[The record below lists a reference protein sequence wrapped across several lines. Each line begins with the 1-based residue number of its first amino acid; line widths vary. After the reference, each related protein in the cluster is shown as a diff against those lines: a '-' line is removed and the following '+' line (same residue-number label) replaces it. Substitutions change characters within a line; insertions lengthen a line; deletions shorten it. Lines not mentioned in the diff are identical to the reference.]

1 MIKSTLVE
9 ELSFSCE
16 NVGYNREETK
26 FRVKAITRLLDL
38 GHLLNKNPIHLSIGQ
53 LQTIALGT
61 VLVLDPDVLILDEPT
76 SQLDPATRRKLFH
89 HLSDLKRQGKTIIV
103 IEHNIDDF
111 LELVDHLV
119 LLEKGSILDQGTV
132 IDVYTRALK
141 SGRDIQYPS
150 LTTLL
155 STIIS
160 LNKPILNEYDALA
173 ILKDI
178 KSHD

>member
-1 MIKSTLVE
+1 ML
-9 ELSFSCE
+9 
-16 NVGYNREETK
+16 
-26 FRVKAITRLLDL
+26 FR
-38 GHLLNKNPIHLSIGQ
+38 S
-53 LQTIALGT
+53 
-61 VLVLDPDVLILDEPT
+61 
-76 SQLDPATRRKLFH
+76 
-89 HLSDLKRQGKTIIV
+89 